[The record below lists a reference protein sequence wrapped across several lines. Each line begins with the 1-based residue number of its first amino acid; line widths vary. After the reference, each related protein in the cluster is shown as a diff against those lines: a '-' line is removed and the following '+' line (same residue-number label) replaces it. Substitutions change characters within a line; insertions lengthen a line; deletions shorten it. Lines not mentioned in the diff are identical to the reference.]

1 MAYNVYHL
9 TPYLQKLAA
18 YPPFFYNRVSSNL
31 GIIVVIPAYKEEF
44 LLLSLMSLK
53 KCQKP
58 LWDVEVIVVINDS
71 EIDTAKTKELNQ
83 KIYQQAIEW
92 SETNNRP
99 HLRFRIIYQG
109 DLPKKFGGVGLARKI
124 GMDEACYR
132 FEKARQKKGIIICFD
147 ADSRCTENY
156 LVEIENHFKNNP
168 KTPACSIYFEHP
180 IRGFDHEE
188 KIYQA
193 IIEYELH
200 LRYFINAQRLAGCP
214 FAYQTI
220 GSSMAVRSDFY
231 QKQGGM
237 NRRKAGEDFYFLQ
250 KFIAL
255 GKFTE
260 LNTTTVFPSPRISDR
275 VPFGTGKAVGEII
288 KQKGNYETYNLQTF
302 KDLKLFF
309 AELKSI
315 YKLKENWRDI
325 ALPKSVLQYLAL
337 IDVDVRLA
345 EIIKNTSTFPAFKK
359 RFFHWF
365 NAFQVMKFAHFTRD
379 HFYANVPIKEAASS
393 LLNQININDVNN
405 NSKDLLIAFRKLDKK
420 I

>member
-1 MAYNVYHL
+1 M
-9 TPYLQKLAA
+9 TPYLQKLAG
-18 YPPFFYNRVSSNL
+18 YPPFFYNRVSKNL
-31 GIIVVIPAYKEEF
+31 GMVIVIPAYKEEF

-58 LWDVEVIVVINDS
+58 HWDVEVIVVINDS
-71 EIDTAKTKELNQ
+71 EIDSVETKQLHQ

-92 SETNNRP
+92 SEKNNQP

-132 FEKARQKKGIIICFD
+132 LEKARQKKGIIVCFD

-180 IRGFDHEE
+180 IRGFDHDE
-188 KIYQA
+188 KVYQA

-200 LRYFINAQRLAGCP
+200 LRYFINAQRLAKHP

-288 KQKGNYETYNLQTF
+288 RQKGSYETYNLQTF
-302 KDLKLFF
+302 LDLKLFF
-309 AELKSI
+309 EQLKNI
-315 YKLKENWRDI
+315 YQLKENWRAIDFPVSI
-325 ALPKSVLQYLAL
+325 LPYLDKIEATA
-337 IDVDVRLA
+337 RLA
-345 EIIKNTSTFPAFKK
+345 EIFKNTTTFPSFKK

-365 NAFQVMKFAHFTRD
+365 NAFQVMKFAHFARD
-379 HFYANVPIKEAASS
+379 NFYANVPVATAAAS
-393 LLNQININDVNN
+393 LLNQINIEVVSNKA
-405 NSKDLLIAFRKLDKK
+405 KDLLIAFRKLDKK
-420 I
+420 EKS

>member
-1 MAYNVYHL
+1 M
-9 TPYLQKLAA
+9 TPYLQKLGG
-18 YPPFFYNRVSSNL
+18 YPPFFYNRVSKNL
-31 GIIVVIPAYKEEF
+31 GIVVVIPAYKEEF
-44 LLLSLMSLK
+44 LLLSLMSIK

-58 LWDVEVIVVINDS
+58 HWDVEVIVVINDS
-71 EIDTAKTKELNQ
+71 EIDSRKTKQLNQ
-83 KIYQQAIEW
+83 KIYQQALDW
-92 SETNNRP
+92 SEKNSRP
-99 HLRFRIIYQG
+99 HLRFRVIYQA

-132 FEKARQKKGIIICFD
+132 LEKAKQKKGVIVCFD
-147 ADSRCTENY
+147 ADSRCAENY
-156 LVEIENHFKNNP
+156 LVEIEKLFKNNR
-168 KTPACSIYFEHP
+168 KIPACSIYFEHP

-188 KIYQA
+188 NIYQA

-200 LRYFINAQRLAGCP
+200 LRYFINAQRLAKHP

-255 GKFTE
+255 GKFKE

-288 KQKGNYETYNLQTF
+288 RQKGNYETYNLQTF
-302 KDLKLFF
+302 IDLKAFF
-309 AELKSI
+309 AELKNI
-315 YKLKENWRDI
+315 YKLQENWQTID
-325 ALPKSVLQYLAL
+325 LPTTVMQYLEQ
-337 IDVDVRLA
+337 IDANVRLA
-345 EIIKNTSTFPAFKK
+345 EIFKNTTTLPSFKK

-365 NAFQVMKFAHFTRD
+365 NAFQVMKFAHFARD
-379 HFYANVPIKEAASS
+379 NFYPNVPVATAATS
-393 LLNQININDVNN
+393 LLNQLNIEAVNKN
-405 NSKDLLIAFRKLDKK
+405 AKELLIKFRTLDKASTYQ
-420 I
+420 